1 MDETKGAEA
10 VNGNTASRQFVSRE
24 RKRGVGGVGLSVGW
38 RQSIVRFRLKCRQ
51 YLIDGRGSNRRYTDC
66 SSKEGLILITGVCF
80 MALRERRARNRIKSV
95 FPPVCVCVYAR
106 IHVFCPLQPVA
117 DRRYPECYLITGT
130 IMRTVKQEARCLCP
144 FNERLTF

>member
-1 MDETKGAEA
+1 MK
-10 VNGNTASRQFVSRE
+10 RRE
-24 RKRGVGGVGLSVGW
+24 RKRLTETRQVASLFRERERGVGGVGLSVGW

-66 SSKEGLILITGVCF
+66 SSKGGLILITGVCF

-95 FPPVCVCVYAR
+95 FPRACVCVYAR

>member
-1 MDETKGAEA
+1 MK
-10 VNGNTASRQFVSRE
+10 RRE
-24 RKRGVGGVGLSVGW
+24 RKRLTETRQVASLFRERERGVGGVGLSVGW

-95 FPPVCVCVYAR
+95 FPRVCVCV
-106 IHVFCPLQPVA
+106 C
-117 DRRYPECYLITGT
+117 
-130 IMRTVKQEARCLCP
+130 MRVYTFFVL
-144 FNERLTF
+144 FNLSPIAATQNVI

>member
-1 MDETKGAEA
+1 MK
-10 VNGNTASRQFVSRE
+10 RRE
-24 RKRGVGGVGLSVGW
+24 RKRLTETRQVASLFRERERGVGGVGLSVGW

-95 FPPVCVCVYAR
+95 FPRVCVCVCVCAYTRFLSSSTCRRSPLPRMLFNYGNNYA
-106 IHVFCPLQPVA
+106 
-117 DRRYPECYLITGT
+117 YG
-130 IMRTVKQEARCLCP
+130 
-144 FNERLTF
+144 